1 VICPACGHDNLQGLD
16 QCENCGADLRT
27 SDIPHPS
34 GTDLEGAL
42 IAAQLSA
49 LRPRTPISVD
59 EGTPVTEA
67 LRVMR
72 DEGVGCVL
80 VTRDERLVGIFTER
94 DAVLKLPGRSVDG
107 VSIDAVMT
115 PDPVVLRGSDNAAI
129 AIHKMAVGE
138 FRHIPLVEDGRPIGV
153 VSSRDLFGYLVGILS
168 DRHPEADDAPD
179 APTSTDS
186 TSWPFAEPALEK
198 DASRVLE
205 ETPSASVGGD

>member
-1 VICPACGHDNLQGLD
+1 MICPICAFENIQGLD

-34 GTDLEGAL
+34 GTDIEGAL
-42 IAAQLSA
+42 IGAQLSA
-49 LRPRTPISVD
+49 LRPRTPITVD
-59 EGTPVTEA
+59 EGTPVAEA
-67 LRVMR
+67 LRTMR

-80 VTRDERLVGIFTER
+80 VTRGERLVGIFTER
-94 DAVLKLPGRSVDG
+94 DAVLKLAGRSVDG
-107 VSIDAVMT
+107 LDISSVMT
-115 PDPVVLRGSDNAAI
+115 ADPVVLRGSDNAAI

-168 DRHPEADDAPD
+168 DRHPEEGDAPD

-186 TSWPFAEPALEK
+186 TSWPFTEPALEK
-198 DASRVLE
+198 DASRVLKE
-205 ETPSASVGGD
+205 SPSASVGGD

>member
-1 VICPACGHDNLQGLD
+1 VICPACGFENMQGLD

-42 IAAQLSA
+42 IGAQLSA

-59 EGTPVTEA
+59 EETPVEEA

-94 DAVLKLPGRSVDG
+94 DAVLKLPGRAVDG
-107 VSIDAVMT
+107 LSMGAVMT

-138 FRHIPLVEDGRPIGV
+138 FRHIPLVEDGRPVGV

-168 DRHPEADDAPD
+168 DRHPEQADVPD

-186 TSWPFAEPALEK
+186 TSWPFAEPVLEK
-198 DASRVLE
+198 DASRQLE